1 MTGGTHPRF
10 VTGAPAVD
18 RRSAAANGWPPAD
31 DPARDRLKRVPNKSR
46 IKPLDEFDTTWLVA
60 AHTVADRHAVDHL
73 TIAIESV
80 WWRITAQPTLGTP
93 FAKFI

>member
-1 MTGGTHPRF
+1 MT
-10 VTGAPAVD
+10 
-18 RRSAAANGWPPAD
+18 RRAIDLEVA
-31 DPARDRLKRVPNKSR
+31 NKSR
-46 IKPLDEFDTTWLVA
+46 IKPLDEFDTTCLVA

-93 FAKFI
+93 FVKFI